1 MPAPKQMDVK
11 VRDRFPARR
20 SVVDHDAESVCESF
34 PFGNLTGDQEQMS
47 KNGLVIRSGLAHAGN
62 EFFGNDEQ
70 MNRRLG
76 SNIADD
82 DALLVL
88 MNLVCGDFPGTDFFK
103 DGTHDKNRSYWD
115 DQIRREDR

>member
-11 VRDRFPARR
+11 VRHRFPARR

-70 MNRRLG
+70 MNGRLG
-76 SNIADD
+76 SNVADD
-82 DALLVL
+82 DALIVL
-88 MNLVCGDFPGTDFFK
+88 MNEVSRDFSADYFF
-103 DGTHDKNRSYWD
+103 
-115 DQIRREDR
+115 EDRTHWIKKD